1 MSKWD
6 DALSSGARPVDSK
19 PEKGLKGGPSFSGKN
34 IDFHPTKDSRETLL
48 DMFQN
53 MFGTEEGSKY
63 LTSMEQ
69 EVAEGKKRQRNM
81 IIGGIII
88 LCAFF
93 C

>member
-1 MSKWD
+1 MSKWN
-6 DALSSGARPVDSK
+6 DALSSGARPVDPRPKKGDSGFFDVKDTSYK
-19 PEKGLKGGPSFSGKN
+19 PPDGSP
-34 IDFHPTKDSRETLL
+34 RETLL

-53 MFGTEEGSKY
+53 MFGTSEGSEY
-63 LTSMEQ
+63 LTSLEQ
-69 EVAEGKKRQRNM
+69 SVADGKRKQRNM